1 MPQKKSFFI
10 KKNSY
15 TGLKFSKK
23 QYEIVKLIV
32 NKVEIG
38 VFKKVKGL

>member
-1 MPQKKSFFI
+1 MPKKKSFFI

-15 TGLKFSKK
+15 IRFKFYKE